1 MATIAT
7 VAPLLMS
14 ASTPRPFTATSTPAA
29 HIASDVSSRGSST
42 TKGAPINGAAAA
54 TSASPNTN
62 VTGGPAG
69 GTLGERTSDS
79 SREARSDTSPG
90 LTTGSDGPANSGS
103 ISHSVAEDAAGW
115 RSRAVA
121 AAADRDRNL
130 EELQKERA
138 KCEALQRQLAEFA
151 AARLGGGGGG
161 RVANAVSP
169 TTVSAAAT
177 AEAGRAMG
185 GGSALEGLNP
195 ASTSSAEMDAV
206 DNSGAVMGAAVASKK
221 ESTAVAGTS
230 PSGSGTSSASPD
242 SSATEA
248 ATKGPVETAKG
259 GKKPAKGKRRKQQ
272 THTRTKAVDLA
283 PYTTILRDAIMSL
296 PGQQAYLCEIY
307 AYLQEN
313 FACFKNAPDHRWKNS
328 VRHNLSIHD
337 EFQRV
342 TPREGERRR
351 TMTDAQSKGAA
362 GFWTVVEVAD
372 DGRVGGNGGPG
383 APRRSGSEGGS
394 TQPPRKRRRSST
406 KKSGRGSG
414 SVADGS
420 GSRKRRGSQ
429 KQTLEG
435 AGAGIP
441 GKPKVAAEENVS
453 VANLL
458 LSLANPKPESE

>member
-138 KCEALQRQLAEFA
+138 KCEALQRQIAEFA
-151 AARLGGGGGG
+151 DYFLGGALDEKRLGGGGGG
-161 RVANAVSP
+161 RVANTVSP

-206 DNSGAVMGAAVASKK
+206 DNSRAVMGAAVASKK
-221 ESTAVAGTS
+221 ESAVVAGTS
-230 PSGSGTSSASPD
+230 PSGSGTSSTSPD

-362 GFWTVVEVAD
+362 GFWTVVEVAN
-372 DGRVGGNGGPG
+372 DGRVGGNSGPG
-383 APRRSGSEGGS
+383 AD
-394 TQPPRKRRRSST
+394 RK
-406 KKSGRGSG
+406 
-414 SVADGS
+414 SV
-420 GSRKRRGSQ
+420 
-429 KQTLEG
+429 
-435 AGAGIP
+435 
-441 GKPKVAAEENVS
+441 V
-453 VANLL
+453 
-458 LSLANPKPESE
+458 